1 MRSFYKIKKFFN
13 LKKTVY
19 LVNSFTVLIQFIT
32 ASLCSI
38 IYPRELG
45 LAAIFISIFGIFYQA
60 AQFEGSYLYLSG
72 KLSYSE
78 LLNKSFTTSSILFIF
93 QILIS
98 LYFLLSRNFVSLSFF
113 NQFSILCLGYWIVDL
128 TTGKNRILDTKNSE
142 LKYQQDIILNLSIYA
157 IIPNLISIFILSYFP
172 FFKFIWL
179 IFSFVLFLKCF
190 LMIFNIYLLAIKNNS
205 SNKILFEFPEL
216 RYILAPTIKRA
227 ESSSFLIIIGLLLGP
242 TFFGLLQPL
251 IKVAKSSNI
260 LTPIIMKLNFLEI
273 DRKIKKKWLFP
284 LLSFNYL
291 LTLISAIFLYPFF
304 PDSLKVDVSILLAV
318 LIFLNFAS
326 TNNKT
331 FLWTL
336 NYKVGKSNLI
346 FKRRTLLLLS
356 KIIIFLVFYITNN
369 FINVNYSLIVA
380 SLVIF
385 EIIWILFSNNYI
397 TNKQIANNV

>member
-19 LVNSFTVLIQFIT
+19 LFNLFTVLIQFIT

-78 LLNKSFTTSSILFIF
+78 LLNKSFTTSNILFIF

-98 LYFLLSRNFVSLSFF
+98 LYFLLSRNFVSLTFF

-205 SNKILFEFPEL
+205 SKKILFEFPEL

-336 NYKVGKSNLI
+336 NYKVGNSNLI
-346 FKRRTLLLLS
+346 FIRRTLLLSS

-369 FINVNYSLIVA
+369 FINVNNSLIVA